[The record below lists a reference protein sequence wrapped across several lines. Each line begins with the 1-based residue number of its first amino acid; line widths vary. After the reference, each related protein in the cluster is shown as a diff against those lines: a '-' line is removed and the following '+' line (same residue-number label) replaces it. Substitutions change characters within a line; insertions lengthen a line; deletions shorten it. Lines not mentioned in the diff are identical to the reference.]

1 VRQHTLTQTL
11 SRAHINTEN
20 IHIHSHIR
28 KQIQDHASP
37 LLNYV
42 KIEKLPARQDRYVID
57 KKATDLIIP
66 VLAHWASPAP
76 ESLILP
82 VQLMNTISEI
92 IATSTISSAQN
103 TEISTHSD
111 ALRRLLSHD
120 LKARAGGREAL
131 IGGDSREVTSSLRD
145 LLRLMLRVAK
155 QGFKGE
161 NGPHTTAPFPQT
173 SPKLN
178 LGEDIDTAEL
188 RMVRWCDIM
197 RLASYFPHHPPFRLL
212 QHCRYDLVNEQESR
226 RRRAKNTEAENEV
239 EKELKREFERKGF
252 TCNKYKQKT
261 SKLTA
266 GVFTFFCM
274 GCNVCVGFEMMFHS
288 GVFLSTKRTNFLK
301 NKTNL
306 ILSSPSPP
314 LLSVPYIYS
323 VVHTPAPTQ
332 STHTQP
338 NPTHTQTHTHTHTN
352 RKIQETQ
359 LK

>member
-1 VRQHTLTQTL
+1 
-11 SRAHINTEN
+11 
-20 IHIHSHIR
+20 
-28 KQIQDHASP
+28 
-37 LLNYV
+37 
-42 KIEKLPARQDRYVID
+42 
-57 KKATDLIIP
+57 
-66 VLAHWASPAP
+66 
-76 ESLILP
+76 
-82 VQLMNTISEI
+82 
-92 IATSTISSAQN
+92 
-103 TEISTHSD
+103 
-111 ALRRLLSHD
+111 
-120 LKARAGGREAL
+120 
-131 IGGDSREVTSSLRD
+131 
-145 LLRLMLRVAK
+145 
-155 QGFKGE
+155 
-161 NGPHTTAPFPQT
+161 
-173 SPKLN
+173 
-178 LGEDIDTAEL
+178 
-188 RMVRWCDIM
+188 MVRWCDIM